1 MDLDLDRIVAIDVHT
16 HAEVGRT
23 GEDGLLPE
31 WREAAQRYFGEGGT
45 PTVEE
50 VAAYYRERNMVAVV
64 FTVDAETVTGRAAVR
79 NEEILEVAAANPDV
93 LIPFASVDPN
103 RPNAVD
109 EVRRLIR
116 DTAVRGFKFHPN
128 VQAFF
133 PNDRAFYP
141 IYEAIE
147 EAGLPALFHT
157 GHSGIGTGLPGG
169 GGIRLKYSNP
179 MHVDDV
185 AVDFPDLT
193 IVLAHPSFPW
203 QDEAIS
209 VALHKQ
215 QVYIDLSGWSPKYF
229 PPQLVR
235 YANTQL
241 RDRVLFGS
249 DFPLITPGPLA
260 CRLRAGG
267 LQGRGAAADPQ
278 GERRPPARPAV
289 SRPGGAVGVDCPC
302 KRRKELF
309 GMSKPHGRLTQP
321 LVRDGADLRPASWDE
336 ALDVVAT
343 GFAAGAGG
351 GRHPLVRD
359 VLVLEGDE
367 RDELPG
373 AEARAPGHGLQQH
386 RLV

>member
-1 MDLDLDRIVAIDVHT
+1 VTGTGQVDLEKIVAIDFHT

-31 WREAAQRYFGEGGT
+31 WREAAQAYFGEGAT
-45 PTVEE
+45 PTVED
-50 VAAYYRERNMVAVV
+50 VADYYRERNMLAVV

-93 LIPFASVDPN
+93 LVPFASVDPH
-103 RPNAVD
+103 RPNALE

-141 IYEAIE
+141 LYAAIE

-185 AVDFPDLT
+185 AVDFPALK

-215 QVYIDLSGWSPKYF
+215 QVFIDLSGWSPKYF

-249 DFPLITPGPLA
+249 DYPLITPDRWLADFAQADFKDEVRPLILKENA
-260 CRLRAGG
+260 ARLLG
-267 LQGRGAAADPQ
+267 LR
-278 GERRPPARPAV
+278 
-289 SRPGGAVGVDCPC
+289 
-302 KRRKELF
+302 
-309 GMSKPHGRLTQP
+309 
-321 LVRDGADLRPASWDE
+321 
-336 ALDVVAT
+336 
-343 GFAAGAGG
+343 
-351 GRHPLVRD
+351 
-359 VLVLEGDE
+359 
-367 RDELPG
+367 
-373 AEARAPGHGLQQH
+373 
-386 RLV
+386 